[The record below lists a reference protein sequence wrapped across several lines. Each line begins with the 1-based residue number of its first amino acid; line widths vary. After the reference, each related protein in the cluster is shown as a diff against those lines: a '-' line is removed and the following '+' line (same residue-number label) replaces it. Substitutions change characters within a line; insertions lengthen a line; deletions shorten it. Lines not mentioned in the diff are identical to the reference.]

1 MLPEHKHHKYIPVS
15 HRYLVLRHP
24 DIAMPMMT
32 FEGGEVRGPNGQTGT
47 VIGGIADVRYVSIP
61 ITTQAERALPEELQP
76 DIGGGTQEGPAAAG
90 SSTSPPHGPEFT
102 EVNRERAQTESRHCL
117 ESGGRREV
125 SHYDTPLTPGT
136 EEMTSPGDEIKRTAF
151 LDLSTPRRE
160 SHLQP
165 SKAKSAKTDQ

>member
-1 MLPEHKHHKYIPVS
+1 M
-15 HRYLVLRHP
+15 LRHP